1 MANLQHVEYS
11 VCPKANVLQ
20 YKDKK
25 WQTPTR
31 LRDVQVKHCCVASI
45 ADSKISHIYALDD
58 AGNFITT
65 NESVWKELKN
75 KKIKK
80 IIDGASNTIYFLTST
95 GELIRKLLN
104 EPRVQKVAKKVEEVY
119 CGAMH
124 TFIKTNNQYKVRGGN
139 SK

>member
-1 MANLQHVEYS
+1 VWSTACAQ
-11 VCPKANVLQ
+11 KQTLQ

-31 LRDVQVKHCCVASI
+31 LRDVQVKHCSVASI

-58 AGNFITT
+58 ADNFITT

-80 IIDGASNTIYFLTST
+80 IIDGASNTIYFLMST

-104 EPRVQKVAKKVEEVY
+104 EPKVETVAKNVEEVY

-124 TFIKTNNQYKVRGGN
+124 TFIKTKNQYKVRGGN